1 MTISQRSVA
10 INVAALLFLIAA
22 GTANAQDS
30 VNVTVPG
37 NTLGGFGNPSIDNSE
52 PFVAALAVNGP
63 GTITVSYLN
72 GLVTDCCPDF
82 SAGPNGVSFDGGTT
96 QTPLQ
101 ESIGVAGGIDPH
113 TDALI
118 GEFVSRGRTL
128 ATGFSAVDGTKDK
141 VRVGLLPADLFFIGT
156 GRTFP
161 VTEAGTLFL
170 GINDSN
176 GQSNGGAF
184 TVLVTFTP
192 AN

>member
-1 MTISQRSVA
+1 MMNRTQAVVIIGTAVFLSVA
-10 INVAALLFLIAA
+10 V
-22 GTANAQDS
+22 TASAQNS
-30 VNVTVPG
+30 ANVTIPG

-63 GTITVSYLN
+63 GTITVSYLS

-82 SAGPNGVSFDGGTT
+82 SAGPNGIILDGGTT

-118 GEFVSRGRTL
+118 GEFVLRGRTL
-128 ATGFSAVDGTKDK
+128 AAGFSAVDGTKDK

-156 GRTFP
+156 GKTFP
-161 VTEAGTLFL
+161 VIEAGTLFL

-184 TVLVTFTP
+184 IVSVTFRP
-192 AN
+192 VN

>member
-1 MTISQRSVA
+1 VRWLSGGGMTDI
-10 INVAALLFLIAA
+10 
-22 GTANAQDS
+22 
-30 VNVTVPG
+30 
-37 NTLGGFGNPSIDNSE
+37 NSE

-63 GTITVSYLN
+63 GTITVSCLN

-82 SAGPNGVSFDGGTT
+82 STGPNGISFDV
-96 QTPLQ
+96 Q

-118 GEFVSRGRTL
+118 GEFVSRERTL
-128 ATGFSAVDGTKDK
+128 ATGFSAVDGKDK

-176 GQSNGGAF
+176 GQSKGGRVYRF
-184 TVLVTFTP
+184 GHVTPQTKGSYARP
-192 AN
+192 QSASLSCLGVQAV